1 LTYQRHLGVFTLSTL
16 ARWCYRHRLIVVLL
30 WLVAIAALGV
40 ASRAAGSAYSDSFSL
55 PGTESTKALQ
65 LLQKSLPAQ
74 SGDSGTVVWQTSQG
88 TVRDGS
94 VRQRM
99 TPVLDKIAKLPSVS
113 GVTSP
118 YDPRGAR
125 QISKDGR
132 TAYAQISFDQLSNK
146 LPKGDVQRVIDTAE
160 QGRGA
165 GLRVELGGNPIS
177 QVERTPPSSSE
188 AVGVL
193 AAAIVLFIAFGS
205 LFAMLLPIVTA
216 IAGVGT
222 GLLTVGLLT
231 HALSIGQIGPI
242 LGALIGLGVGID
254 YALFIVTR
262 HRTGLRAGMTVE
274 ESVVKAIDTSG
285 RAVLFAGATVV
296 IALCGMFVLGLSFLN
311 GLAIASATTVVA
323 TVLAAITLLPAMLG
337 FLGMRTLSRRE
348 RRLTDAGTP
357 SGGGVWQRWASVVQR
372 RPGVLSAVAIVL
384 IGVLSLPVFSLR
396 LGSSDAGNN
405 PSSTTTRQA
414 YDMLAG
420 GFGPGFNG
428 PLQLVGETPTP
439 ADQRAFGRLAD
450 DVGHLKGVAGTAAL
464 PMPPGSKIGIVQ
476 VIPTT
481 SPQSKQTSDL
491 IDRIRHDVVPPAE
504 RGTTMTVY
512 VGGATAIFND
522 FAGVLT
528 GKVPLFLGAGLHL
541 VAGGVPEPARAGDG
555 GGDEHSRRGGLVRR
569 DRGVLPV
576 GLGIGAA
583 RPGRRRAGRGVP
595 AGDHAFGAVRPV
607 DGLPGVP
614 GQPDARGVGAH
625 QGQRAG
631 GQRRPGADRPGDH
644 CRGHDHDRRV
654 RGVRLRRSA
663 GHRRVRHRPG
673 RRRRPGRVHPA
684 YDPGSGGHAPV
695 RVRQLVAA
703 EVAGP
708 ASPAPVGRA
717 GRRAGEAGSRARTP
731 AEPQLSPA
739 GDVGFLPGGPVPRS
753 RGEKTVLPGWAISG
767 PAFAATIEP
776 WPFDTRGEVADPGR
790 GRLGGAGPLDR
801 RDDPAWPA
809 TSPSPSSRGDRDDGG
824 PPRPQRGAG
833 GTG

>member
-1 LTYQRHLGVFTLSTL
+1 LSTL

-30 WLVAIAALGV
+30 WLVAVAGLGV
-40 ASRAAGSAYSDSFSL
+40 ASKAAGSAYSDNFSL

-65 LLQKSLPAQ
+65 LLQKSVPAQ
-74 SGDSGTVVWQTSQG
+74 SGDSATVVWQTSQG

-94 VRQRM
+94 VQQRM
-99 TPVLDKIAKLPSVS
+99 TPVLAKITKLPSVS

-132 TAYAQISFDQLSNK
+132 TAYAQISFDQLSNR

-160 QGRGA
+160 QGRTS

-205 LFAMLLPIVTA
+205 LFAMLLPILTA

-222 GLLTVGLLT
+222 GLLSVGLLT

-296 IALCGMFVLGLSFLN
+296 IALLGMFVLGMSFLN
-311 GLAIASATTVVA
+311 GMAIASATTVVA

-348 RRLTDAGTP
+348 RRLAAAGTP
-357 SGGGVWQRWASVVQR
+357 TAGGVWQRWASVVQR

-384 IGVLSLPVFSLR
+384 IGVLSLPVVSLR

-414 YDMLAG
+414 YDMLAT

-428 PLQLVGETPTP
+428 PLQLVAETPTP
-439 ADQRAFGRLAD
+439 ADQQAFGRLAD
-450 DVGHLKGVAGTAAL
+450 EVGRLKGVAGAAAL

-491 IDRIRHDVVPPAE
+491 IDRLRHDVVPAAE
-504 RGTTMTVY
+504 RGSTMKVY

-528 GKVPLFLGAGLHL
+528 GKLPLFLGVIIALGFVLLL
-541 VAGGVPEPARAGDG
+541 VAFRSLLVPATAAVMNILAAGASFGVIVAFFQWGWGSEPLGLGAAGPVEAFLPVIMLSVLFGLSMDYQVFLVSRMHEEWVHTKDNARA
-555 GGDEHSRRGGLVRR
+555 VN
-569 DRGVLPV
+569 V
-576 GLGIGAA
+576 GQAQTGRVITAA
-583 RPGRRRAGRGVP
+583 ATIMIAVFV
-595 AGDHAFGAVRPV
+595 AFVF
-607 DGLPGVP
+607 
-614 GQPDARGVGAH
+614 
-625 QGQRAG
+625 G
-631 GQRRPGADRPGDH
+631 GQRVIAEFGIGLAAAVALDAFI
-644 CRGHDHDRRV
+644 
-654 RGVRLRRSA
+654 LRTILVPAVMHLFGSA
-663 GHRRVRHRPG
+663 NWW
-673 RRRRPGRVHPA
+673 
-684 YDPGSGGHAPV
+684 
-695 RVRQLVAA
+695 
-703 EVAGP
+703 
-708 ASPAPVGRA
+708 
-717 GRRAGEAGSRARTP
+717 
-731 AEPQLSPA
+731 
-739 GDVGFLPGGPVPRS
+739 LP
-753 RGEKTVLPGWAISG
+753 KW
-767 PAFAATIEP
+767 
-776 WPFDTRGEVADPGR
+776 
-790 GRLGGAGPLDR
+790 LDR
-801 RDDPAWPA
+801 RLPHLSVEPADELVTP
-809 TSPSPSSRGDRDDGG
+809 
-824 PPRPQRGAG
+824 GAEPELQPNHS
-833 GTG
+833 